1 MAGMVVMV
9 AVVVILKVAKEVVVM
24 RIMLGAHN
32 LDGAAIR
39 PA

>member
-1 MAGMVVMV
+1 
-9 AVVVILKVAKEVVVM
+9 VVILKVAKEVVVM
-24 RIMLGAHN
+24 RIMLGARN